1 MSRPLRNIFIGV
13 PYHITQRGN
22 DRQQVFHGDADY
34 QIYLEFLWQYALRYG
49 LEIWGYCLMP
59 NHIHIIGVPQFETSL
74 ARTFGLG
81 HMRYTQAVHRRDHR
95 SGHLWQGRFF
105 AAPLDEEHL
114 SRAVRYVELNPVR
127 AQLVATP
134 EAWPWSSALTHL
146 QGGRLPGAAYP
157 PDDAL
162 EGWREYL
169 AMEDSLDEIDTIR
182 RRTIT
187 GRPIGNAAFITHLET
202 IAGIPLNRERGRP
215 KKEAGQ
221 VE

>member
-81 HMRYTQAVHRRDHR
+81 HMRYT
-95 SGHLWQGRFF
+95 
-105 AAPLDEEHL
+105 
-114 SRAVRYVELNPVR
+114 
-127 AQLVATP
+127 
-134 EAWPWSSALTHL
+134 
-146 QGGRLPGAAYP
+146 
-157 PDDAL
+157 
-162 EGWREYL
+162 
-169 AMEDSLDEIDTIR
+169 
-182 RRTIT
+182 
-187 GRPIGNAAFITHLET
+187 
-202 IAGIPLNRERGRP
+202 
-215 KKEAGQ
+215 
-221 VE
+221 